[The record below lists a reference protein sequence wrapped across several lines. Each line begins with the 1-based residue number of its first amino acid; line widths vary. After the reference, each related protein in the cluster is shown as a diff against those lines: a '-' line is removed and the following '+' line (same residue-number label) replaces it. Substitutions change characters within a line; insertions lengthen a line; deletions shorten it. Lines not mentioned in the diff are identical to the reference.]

1 LIKPFA
7 FSFISFALSNDL
19 KKRPRHQS
27 VTPGPHT
34 PPEAAQAS
42 LRKTDLSLSFE
53 TSLLASKAPA
63 EINRL
68 S

>member
-1 LIKPFA
+1 LINPFA
-7 FSFISFALSNDL
+7 FSFISFALSDDL
-19 KKRPRHQS
+19 KKAPAS
-27 VTPGPHT
+27 VRDTGAHT

-42 LRKTDLSLSFE
+42 RRKTDLSLSFE